1 MCGIAGCYQQA
12 DGHKLVDVMTDRIA
26 HRGPDSAGV
35 WSHEDDRVTV
45 QLGFRRLS
53 IIDLSTAADQPM
65 RSDGLTIV
73 YNGELYNYRA
83 LRAELAAGGVRF
95 TTQSDTEVVL
105 EAWRRWGPDALR
117 RLRGMFA
124 FALADERSGELVLAR
139 DPFGIKP
146 LYYLPREGGV
156 VFASELKALVAA
168 MGQELRIEPGA
179 LVASMLYYWLPEQRC
194 AIDGVR
200 KLPGGSWALL
210 RPDGTVV
217 VRQYWNIADVAA
229 QAAAGPAADLGPVI
243 EESVTAHLVSDV
255 PVSSFLSGGLDSSIV
270 TVLAH
275 RAAREIDA
283 YTIAFRPEDQRLEA
297 MPDDA
302 VYARKVAARFG
313 IELHEIE
320 ISPDIVNVLPRIVDV
335 LDEPIG
341 DPAAINTLLM
351 CEAARERGVKVIL
364 SGMGAD
370 ELFGGYRKHLAC
382 VMAGRYSRLPGV
394 SRAGVRFAVERSP
407 VSVKGRGLRYARWA
421 KRFLTFAELP
431 EEPRFRRSYT
441 LYDPDELGA
450 LLSPDLSGHVADVI
464 GEHADIYHDN
474 SLPDEVNRMC
484 LADARL
490 FLPGLNLA
498 YTDRA
503 SMAASV
509 EVRVPYVDP
518 LVARAAFSIRGSDKI
533 QHRQGKVALKRAAES
548 WLPREIVHRPKA
560 SFSAPLRAWVR
571 NDLQEVINDV
581 LVRGE
586 LVGSGMIRADAL
598 RRLIQDEQAGREDHA
613 KQIWQLLTLELWW
626 RNARS
631 RGVAALLTGHH
642 EADSP
647 ELQVRGTHGPRRA
660 GSGVPSRR
668 RPRAIAVLA
677 DLHRHR
683 DDEGP

>member
-1 MCGIAGCYQQA
+1 MCGIAGCYQQP
-12 DGHKLVDVMTDRIA
+12 DGHKLADLMTDRIA
-26 HRGPDSAGV
+26 HRGPDSAGL
-35 WSHEDDRVTV
+35 WSHEDDRVTA

-65 RSDGLTIV
+65 RQDGLTIV

-95 TTQSDTEVVL
+95 RTQGDTEVVL
-105 EAWRRWGPDALR
+105 EAWRRWGADALPR
-117 RLRGMFA
+117 FRGMFA
-124 FALADERSGELVLAR
+124 FAVFDERSGDLALAR

-146 LYYLPREGGV
+146 LYYLPRGGGA
-156 VFASELKALVAA
+156 VFASELKALVTAI
-168 MGQELRIEPGA
+168 GPELRIEPGA
-179 LVASMLYYWLPEQRC
+179 LVTSMLYYWLPEQRC
-194 AIDGVR
+194 AIQDVH

-210 RPDGTVV
+210 RPDGTLT
-217 VRQYWNIADVAA
+217 VRQYWRTADVAA
-229 QAAAGPAADLGPVI
+229 EAAAGPPADLGPVI
-243 EESVTAHLVSDV
+243 QESVAAHLVSDV

-275 RAAREIDA
+275 QAAAEIDA

-302 VYARKVAARFG
+302 VYARKVAARYG
-313 IELHEIE
+313 IDLHEIE
-320 ISPDIVNVLPRIVDV
+320 ISPDIVNVLPRMVDV

-370 ELFGGYRKHLAC
+370 ELFGGYRKQIAC
-382 VMAGRYSRLPGV
+382 VMAGQYSRLPRAP
-394 SRAGVRFAVERSP
+394 RAGVRFAVERFP
-407 VSVKGRGLRYARWA
+407 VSVKGRGLRYARFA

-450 LLSPDLSGHVADVI
+450 LLSPDLSGHVEAVI
-464 GEHADIYHDN
+464 AEHSDIYHDN
-474 SLPDEVNRMC
+474 SLADEINRMC
-484 LADARL
+484 LADTRL

-509 EVRVPYVDP
+509 EVRVPFVDP
-518 LVARAAFSIRGSDKI
+518 VVARAAFSIPGTEKI
-533 QHRQGKVALKRAAES
+533 QRRQGKVALKRAAES
-548 WLPREIVHRPKA
+548 WLPREIVYRPKA
-560 SFSAPLRAWVR
+560 SFSAPLRAWVH

-581 LVRGE
+581 LVGGE
-586 LVGSGMIRADAL
+586 LVGTGMIRSGAL

-613 KQIWQLLTLELWW
+613 KQIWQLLSLELWY
-626 RNARS
+626 RNVRS
-631 RGVAALLTGHH
+631 QGVAA
-642 EADSP
+642 
-647 ELQVRGTHGPRRA
+647 
-660 GSGVPSRR
+660 
-668 RPRAIAVLA
+668 
-677 DLHRHR
+677 
-683 DDEGP
+683 

>member
-12 DGHKLVDVMTDRIA
+12 DGHKLVDIMSDRIA
-26 HRGPDSAGV
+26 HRGPDSSGT
-35 WSHEDDRVTV
+35 WSHEDDRVAV

-53 IIDLSTAADQPM
+53 IIDLSAAADQPLHK
-65 RSDGLTIV
+65 DGLTIV

-83 LRAELAAGGVRF
+83 LRAELTARGVRF
-95 TTQSDTEVVL
+95 TTQSDTEVAL
-105 EAWRRWGPDALR
+105 EAWRCWGPGALHR
-117 RLRGMFA
+117 FRGMFA
-124 FALADERSGELVLAR
+124 FALFDERTGELVLAR

-146 LYYLPREGGV
+146 LYYLPRGGGA
-156 VFASELKALVAA
+156 VFASELKALTAA
-168 MGQELRIEPGA
+168 VGSELRIEPGA

-194 AIDGVR
+194 ALADVR

-210 RPDGTVV
+210 RPDGTLTV
-217 VRQYWNIADVAA
+217 QLYWRVAEVAA
-229 QAAAGPAADLGPVI
+229 RAAEAPPADLGQVI

-275 RAAREIDA
+275 RAAQEIDA

-313 IELHEIE
+313 IDLHEIE
-320 ISPDIVNVLPRIVDV
+320 ISPDIVSLLPRIVDV

-351 CEAARERGVKVIL
+351 CEAARERGVKVVL

-382 VMAGRYSRLPGV
+382 VMAGKYSRLPAGLP
-394 SRAGVRFAVERSP
+394 RAGVRFAVGRFP
-407 VSVKGRGLRYARWA
+407 VSIGGRGLRYARWA

-441 LYDPDELGA
+441 LYDPAELAA
-450 LLSPDLSGHVADVI
+450 LISPDLAGYVDQIVEEHSDV
-464 GEHADIYHDN
+464 YHDN

-509 EVRVPYVDP
+509 EVRVPFVDP
-518 LVARAAFSIRGSDKI
+518 IVARAAFSIDGRDKI
-533 QHRQGKVALKRAAES
+533 QHRQGKVALKRAAQS
-548 WLPREIVHRPKA
+548 WLPREIVYRPKA
-560 SFSAPLRAWVR
+560 SFSVPLRAWVR
-571 NDLQEVINDV
+571 NDLQEIINDV
-581 LVRGE
+581 LVGGE
-586 LVGSGMIRADAL
+586 LVGSGMIRAGTL
-598 RRLIQDEQAGREDHA
+598 RRLIHDDQVGREDRS
-613 KQIWQLLTLELWW
+613 KQIWQLLTLELWY
-626 RNARS
+626 RNVRS
-631 RGVAALLTGHH
+631 MGVAA
-642 EADSP
+642 
-647 ELQVRGTHGPRRA
+647 
-660 GSGVPSRR
+660 
-668 RPRAIAVLA
+668 
-677 DLHRHR
+677 
-683 DDEGP
+683 